1 MSRIACCQLDV
12 IKADFKSNR
21 GKFASA
27 LGEAKA
33 GGADLALF
41 PECFLTGYGF
51 ASLEEAREAA
61 ITKEEA
67 ATLQAE
73 IEIHDVM
80 AILGFAE
87 RTEAGVANTCVL
99 LEPGIEPRYYRK
111 VHLPCLGLDRF
122 TTAGD
127 ELPLFDTRLG
137 RIGILICFDQRP
149 PEAARVLTLKGA
161 DLICLPTNWPE
172 GAEMSAHVI
181 SQARAAENRVCY
193 ATCNRV
199 GTESGFRFIG
209 ASGIYDV
216 TGRCLAKAGES
227 EEIIYADLDLTAS
240 RQKRA
245 VIVPCEYE
253 WSVDTSRR
261 PELYDSLVEPF

>member
-1 MSRIACCQLDV
+1 MTRIASCQLDV
-12 IKADFKSNR
+12 VKADLKANKARFAAALQQAKS
-21 GKFASA
+21 ASA
-27 LGEAKA
+27 E
-33 GGADLALF
+33 LALF

-51 ASLEEAREAA
+51 ASLEEARQAA
-61 ITKEEA
+61 ITREEA
-67 ATLQAE
+67 TALQSEVEAQ
-73 IEIHDVM
+73 DLL
-80 AILGFAE
+80 AIVGFAE
-87 RTEAGVANTCVL
+87 KTPDGVANACIL
-99 LEPGIEPRYYRK
+99 LEPGVEPRFYRK

-122 TTAGD
+122 STPGN
-127 ELPLFDTRLG
+127 ELPLFETRLG

-199 GTESGFRFIG
+199 GSESGFRFIG

-216 TGRCLAKAGES
+216 TGMLHAKAGES
-227 EEIIYADLDLTAS
+227 EEIIYADLDLAAS

-253 WSVDTSRR
+253 WTVDTSRR
-261 PELYDSLVEPF
+261 PELYGPLVEPL

>member
-1 MSRIACCQLDV
+1 MNRIACCQLDV

-51 ASLEEAREAA
+51 ASLEEAREAG
-61 ITKEEA
+61 ITREEA
-67 ATLQAE
+67 ATLQADVE
-73 IEIHDVM
+73 AQDVM
-80 AILGFAE
+80 AIVGFAE
-87 RTEAGVANTCVL
+87 KTDKGVANTCVL
-99 LEPGIEPRYYRK
+99 LEPGVVPRFYRK

-122 TTAGD
+122 TTPGN

-261 PELYDSLVEPF
+261 PELYDRLVEPL